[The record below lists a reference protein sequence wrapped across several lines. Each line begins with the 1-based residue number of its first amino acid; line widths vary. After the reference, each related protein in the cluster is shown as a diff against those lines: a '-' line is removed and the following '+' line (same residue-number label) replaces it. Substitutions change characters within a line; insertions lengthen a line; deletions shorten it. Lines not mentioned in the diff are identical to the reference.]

1 MQAYWIKTT
10 DGQSIVELRDTPKP
24 VPKAN
29 QVLVRV
35 RASGLNRGEFIRNNG
50 LQGQSGAAKAVGN
63 EAAGEVEE
71 LGADVRGLKLGDRVM
86 GRSPGAFAEYAL
98 MDAREAISVPSN
110 LSWEQ
115 AAAIPLVFMVVYDM
129 LVAQGH
135 VAADEWLLVT
145 GISSGVGVGALQMAK
160 ALGVNVI
167 GTSGSA
173 DKLKRLEAYGLD
185 VGLCTRNADFSDA
198 VMRATDGKGV
208 NLVVNAVGGSMF
220 AECVRSMA
228 YEGRFATVGYVDGV
242 LKSEIDIA
250 ALHTKRL
257 TLFGVS
263 NKLRSAQQRIALV
276 TGFVADILPMFADGR
291 IKPLIDKV
299 YPFAQLE
306 AAKAYM
312 EANLHVGK
320 IVVAIPGQDA

>member
-1 MQAYWIKTT
+1 MQAYWIKTK
-10 DGQSIVELRDTPKP
+10 DDQSIVELRDTPKP

-50 LQGQSGAAKAVGN
+50 LHGQSGAAKAVGN
-63 EAAGEVEE
+63 EAAGEVVE

-98 MDAREAISVPSN
+98 MDAREAIPVPPK

-160 ALGVNVI
+160 ALSVKVI

-173 DKLKRLEAYGLD
+173 DKLKRLEAHGLD
-185 VGLCTRNADFSDA
+185 VGVCTRRADFFDA

-220 AECVRSMA
+220 AECIRSMA
-228 YEGRFATVGYVDGV
+228 YEGRFATVGYVDGI

-263 NKLRSAQQRIALV
+263 NKLRTAEQRIALV
-276 TGFVADILPMFADGR
+276 AGFVADILPMFADGR

-299 YPFAQLE
+299 YPFSQLE
-306 AAKAYM
+306 AAKDYM
-312 EANLHVGK
+312 EANLHLGK
-320 IVVAIPGQDA
+320 IVVSIPD

>member
-1 MQAYWIKTT
+1 MQAYWIKTK

-24 VPKAN
+24 APKAN
-29 QVLVRV
+29 QVLLRV

-50 LQGQSGAAKAVGN
+50 LHDQSGAAKPVGN
-63 EAAGEVEE
+63 EAAGEVVE
-71 LGADVRGLKLGDRVM
+71 LGAGVRGLKLGDRVM

-98 MDAREAISVPSN
+98 MDGREAILVPDN
-110 LSWEQ
+110 LPWEQ

-160 ALGVNVI
+160 ALGVKVI

-173 DKLKRLEAYGLD
+173 NKLKRLEMHGLD
-185 VGLCTRNADFSDA
+185 VGVCTRHADFADA
-198 VMRATDGKGV
+198 VMQATDGKGA

-220 AECVRSMA
+220 AECMRSMA

-263 NKLRSAQQRIALV
+263 NKLRSAEQRIALV
-276 TGFVADILPMFADGR
+276 AGFVTDILPMFADGR
-291 IKPLIDKV
+291 IKPLVDKV
-299 YPFAQLE
+299 YPFDQLE

-320 IVVAIPGQDA
+320 IVVTVPGQRA